1 MDSGTLGFI
10 AIILLLLLILRP
22 GPPRW
27 NPALRRTPLWAHE
40 AAGTKVARPAMAT
53 VLTVGVLIWIG
64 AQLAVKYFADDPT
77 PPRPVQNPACAEAA
91 RLAAHGVT
99 DGASYTRARDA
110 CNRAGR

>member
-1 MDSGTLGFI
+1 MEYLGLG
-10 AIILLLLLILRP
+10 LLVLALVVLLRP

-27 NPALRRTPLWAHE
+27 NPALRRMPLWAHE
-40 AAGTKVARPAMAT
+40 AAGTKVARPAIAT

-77 PPRPVQNPACAEAA
+77 PPRPVQSPACAEAA

-110 CNRAGR
+110 CARAGR